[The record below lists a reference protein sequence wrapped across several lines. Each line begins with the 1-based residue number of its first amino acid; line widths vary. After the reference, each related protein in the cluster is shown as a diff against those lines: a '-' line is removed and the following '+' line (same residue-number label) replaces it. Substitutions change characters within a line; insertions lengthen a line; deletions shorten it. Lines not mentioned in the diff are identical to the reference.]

1 MFAVSGS
8 QAARSRWG
16 LDPTVTFLNHGS
28 FGATPRAVLDA
39 QARWRDEMERQP
51 VLFLARRLPALM
63 DSVRSRVATF
73 LNADPAGLLPVPNAT
88 TGVATVFH
96 ALTWGPG
103 DEILLA
109 DSTYN
114 AVKQAAR
121 ALSDRYGVRVVEV
134 KVPFPLDSPDEVT
147 AAYVAGFG
155 PRTRLVVVDHVASAT
170 GCVLPVAAIVAEARR
185 RGVPVL
191 VDGAHAPAL
200 LPLDLLA
207 IGADFYTGNLHK
219 WLCAPK
225 GTAILSIAPAW
236 RATVHPLA
244 ISHGYGGGVTG
255 EFDWTGTFDPS
266 AWLAV
271 PTAIDLFLELGADAV
286 RASNHALVQR
296 GRVELAE
303 ALGVDLPHPDDPALY
318 AAMAAVQVPWARGAD
333 GAPPNA
339 ASLNGLSAALFDEHR
354 IEVPFSAYDDRV
366 WVRISGQ
373 LYNAPEDYSRLAE
386 VMKGWRG

>member
-1 MFAVSGS
+1 MKWSSGS
-8 QAARSRWG
+8 GALKSLWG
-16 LDPTVTFLNHGS
+16 LDPEATFLNHGS
-28 FGATPRAVLDA
+28 FGATPRAVLEA

-63 DSVRSRVATF
+63 DGVRARVAAF
-73 LNADPAGLLPVPNAT
+73 LNADPAGLMPVANAT
-88 TGVATVFH
+88 TGVATVLHTFDW
-96 ALTWGPG
+96 APG

-134 KVPFPLDSPDEVT
+134 RVPFPLETAAQVT

-155 PRTRLVVVDHVASAT
+155 PRTRLVVVDHVVSAT
-170 GCVLPVAAIVAEARR
+170 GCVLPAAAIVAEARA

-200 LPLDLLA
+200 LPLDLSA

-219 WLCAPK
+219 WLCTPK
-225 GTAILSIAPAW
+225 GTAVLSVAPAW
-236 RATVHPLA
+236 RPRMHPLA
-244 ISHGYGGGVTG
+244 ISHGYGAGLAG

-271 PTAIDLFLELGADAV
+271 PDAIDLFEGFGPDAV
-286 RASNHALVQR
+286 RAANHALVR
-296 GRVELAE
+296 VGRVQLAE

-318 AAMAAVQVPWARGAD
+318 AAMASVRVPWARATD
-333 GAPPNA
+333 GVTLNA
-339 ASLNGLSAALFDEHR
+339 MSAAMYDQHR

-366 WVRISGQ
+366 FVRISGQ
-373 LYNAPEDYSRLAE
+373 LYNAPDDYTRLAD
-386 VMKGWRG
+386 VLRTWRG